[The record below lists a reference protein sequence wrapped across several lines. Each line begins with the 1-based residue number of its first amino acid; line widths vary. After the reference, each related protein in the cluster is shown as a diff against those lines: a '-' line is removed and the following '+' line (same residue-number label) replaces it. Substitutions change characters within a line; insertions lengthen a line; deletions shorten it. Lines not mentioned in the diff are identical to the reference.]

1 MYAKCGSL
9 EIGRRVFD
17 LTDDKQDPV
26 LWNTMISALAQ
37 HGHGEEALNMFDDM
51 VRSSVKPDRITLVV
65 VLNACSHSGLVQ
77 EGVRNFES
85 MTRDHGIVP
94 NQEHY
99 ACLIDLMG
107 RAGRFDQLMNQLK
120 KLPCELDDRLWNAI
134 LGVCRIHGNM
144 ELGRK
149 AAERLIELE
158 PQSSAAYVLLSS
170 IYAAL
175 GKWELVEKV
184 RRLMDERKVKK
195 ERAISWIEIENN
207 VHTFTVSNRLHPLKD
222 VIYSVLEQLGSQ
234 MEEDAPSI
242 DPER

>member
-1 MYAKCGSL
+1 MFYKELRRLC
-9 EIGRRVFD
+9 IGYNEFRFSGA
-17 LTDDKQDPV
+17 LTVCVKLKELKLTRQVHGQV
-26 LWNTMISALAQ
+26 LVIGFLSNLVILS
-37 HGHGEEALNMFDDM
+37 
-51 VRSSVKPDRITLVV
+51 TLVD
-65 VLNACSHSGLVQ
+65 A
-77 EGVRNFES
+77 
-85 MTRDHGIVP
+85 
-94 NQEHY
+94 Y
-99 ACLIDLMG
+99 A
-107 RAGRFDQLMNQLK
+107 
-120 KLPCELDDRLWNAI
+120 
-134 LGVCRIHGNM
+134 RIHGNM

-184 RRLMDERKVKK
+184 RRLMDERQVKK

-207 VHTFTVSNRLHPLKD
+207 VHTFTVSDRLHPLKD